1 MRRKITETLLK
12 WKSDPNKKCLI
23 LTGSRQVG
31 KTYILDE
38 FAKTHYR
45 QYLHLD
51 FSLQPELRSIFS
63 EDISADSIYDRLSVH
78 YPGFKPSKDNSV
90 LFLDEIQLCPGAMYA
105 IKPLVADGRADII
118 ASGSL
123 LTVDG
128 FKRSADGGNEWNP
141 LDSIMSDCR
150 RVSPMGYRDIIRLY
164 ALDFEEYLWA
174 LGMSETTTNNI
185 RAHIRDK
192 VPFDETSLKS
202 LEQYFLRYLAIGG
215 MPAVIADSL
224 NGQPDW
230 DLIDRECDRIRR
242 DYIID
247 IADYSPPSI
256 TPRIRAC
263 IDSMPEQLG
272 RDNRKFTYSIAERC
286 LTRPLDNSG
295 AREYKDA
302 IRWIEGAGMATLCRN
317 VTEPVL
323 PLNNR
328 HDGSMK
334 MYCFD
339 TGILISAFQSS
350 MPNDRLRLG
359 ILSRN
364 EGIDAGAIVENAV
377 ANMLEKCGFQLHYFE
392 RDKII
397 DADGKQFRDRIEID
411 FLVVLGDD
419 LAAVEVKSGK
429 NRRSGSMKKLRTDP
443 RYTVYPV
450 KRFIKLE
457 NGNIR
462 VDENGVEHYPI
473 FAAAFMDAMYAKQE
487 VPPLPP
493 LPEVVRRHSGAL
505 PPCRSQGFS

>member
-1 MRRKITETLLK
+1 
-12 WKSDPNKKCLI
+12 
-23 LTGSRQVG
+23 
-31 KTYILDE
+31 
-38 FAKTHYR
+38 
-45 QYLHLD
+45 
-51 FSLQPELRSIFS
+51 
-63 EDISADSIYDRLSVH
+63 
-78 YPGFKPSKDNSV
+78 
-90 LFLDEIQLCPGAMYA
+90 
-105 IKPLVADGRADII
+105 
-118 ASGSL
+118 
-123 LTVDG
+123 
-128 FKRSADGGNEWNP
+128 
-141 LDSIMSDCR
+141 
-150 RVSPMGYRDIIRLY
+150 
-164 ALDFEEYLWA
+164 
-174 LGMSETTTNNI
+174 
-185 RAHIRDK
+185 
-192 VPFDETSLKS
+192 
-202 LEQYFLRYLAIGG
+202 
-215 MPAVIADSL
+215 
-224 NGQPDW
+224 
-230 DLIDRECDRIRR
+230 
-242 DYIID
+242 
-247 IADYSPPSI
+247 
-256 TPRIRAC
+256 
-263 IDSMPEQLG
+263 
-272 RDNRKFTYSIAERC
+272 
-286 LTRPLDNSG
+286 
-295 AREYKDA
+295 
-302 IRWIEGAGMATLCRN
+302 MATLCRN

-323 PLNNR
+323 PLNSR

-364 EGIDAGAIVENAV
+364 EGINAGAIVENAV

-473 FAAAFMDAMYAKQE
+473 FAAAFMDAMYARQE